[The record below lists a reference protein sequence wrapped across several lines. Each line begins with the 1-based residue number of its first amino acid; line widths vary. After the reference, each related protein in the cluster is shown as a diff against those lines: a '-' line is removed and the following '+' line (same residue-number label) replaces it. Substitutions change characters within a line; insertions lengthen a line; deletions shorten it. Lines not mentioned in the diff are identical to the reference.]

1 MCCEVLCK
9 RFQKKYQNNY
19 EDLNWARL
27 VFSSSPRHKG
37 LFLQRLFSTTVVLL
51 GWEEGRLIEED
62 SKDFVLLY
70 SIIEVDLL
78 ISIHFQNYKLWFQ
91 KSWSTSTVIKSS
103 KKSKLM
109 WMWIGNCFTNILF
122 SKKNYKNKMDRL
134 INKTK
139 GLKSLDT
146 VTFN

>member
-9 RFQKKYQNNY
+9 RFQKKYQNNSK
-19 EDLNWARL
+19 DLNWARL

-37 LFLQRLFSTTVVLL
+37 TVPPETLLYYCSIIRMRGGKIDWGRFS
-51 GWEEGRLIEED
+51 

-109 WMWIGNCFTNILF
+109 WMWIGNCFTN
-122 SKKNYKNKMDRL
+122 YKNKMDRL

-139 GLKSLDT
+139 GLKLLDT

>member
-62 SKDFVLLY
+62 SKDFGLLY
-70 SIIEVDLL
+70 SIIEVDFLYL
-78 ISIHFQNYKLWFQ
+78 FPYIFRITNCGF
-91 KSWSTSTVIKSS
+91 
-103 KKSKLM
+103 KKADPHLQ
-109 WMWIGNCFTNILF
+109 
-122 SKKNYKNKMDRL
+122 
-134 INKTK
+134 
-139 GLKSLDT
+139 
-146 VTFN
+146 